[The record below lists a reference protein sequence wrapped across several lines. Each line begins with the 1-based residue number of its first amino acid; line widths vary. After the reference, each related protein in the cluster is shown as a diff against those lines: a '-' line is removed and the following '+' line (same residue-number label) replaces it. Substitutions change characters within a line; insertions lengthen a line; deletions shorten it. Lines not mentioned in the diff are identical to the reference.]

1 MSSPTAGAAAASG
14 SELTDIDK
22 QRISYLRLVLVL
34 ALVFLHYG
42 GVYGSQFSPYR
53 GYQGQELPIASILI
67 SFVLY
72 IGFTAV
78 PAMSALSGFLFFR
91 GATRDAPPDFV
102 RKWRRRA
109 VTLVLPFL
117 LWSSA
122 FAALA
127 YGVYLLEPSL
137 FRSDF
142 NAAGRGPVRLLA
154 DAVLGLTRTP
164 VAFQLWFVRDLIVT
178 IAVSPV
184 IWLLMGRLPR
194 ITLAVLVVLWVAGN
208 DLWIFQRLDVPL
220 FFAFGAACAMYGWR
234 PDLPKRWVVPVF
246 VLFLA
251 VAMARTVAPYFLG
264 YSSGLSFDI
273 ATAAM
278 RVLGALAVW
287 NASALVLS
295 GAFAAWVQRNAYMAF
310 YIHAAHY
317 PPILFLKIVFAQF
330 LNTQSELGQITLY
343 FGTVL
348 IVVALLIASAH
359 LMQRW
364 LPGLFKILSGG
375 RTRPGQAT
383 RGGFLTA

>member
-1 MSSPTAGAAAASG
+1 MSD
-14 SELTDIDK
+14 LDR

-42 GVYGSQFSPYR
+42 GVYGSNFSPYR

-78 PAMSALSGFLFFR
+78 PAMSAISGYLFFK
-91 GATRDAPPDFV
+91 GAASDSPPDFV

-109 VTLVLPFL
+109 VSLVLPFL

-122 FAALA
+122 FAALG
-127 YGVYLLEPSL
+127 YVVYLLEPAM

-142 NAAGRGPVRLLA
+142 EANGRGPLRMLA
-154 DAVLGLTRTP
+154 DTVLGATRTP

-194 ITLAVLVVLWVAGN
+194 ITLAALVVLWVADH

-220 FFAFGAACAMYGWR
+220 FFAFGAACAMHGWR
-234 PDLPKRWVVPVF
+234 PDLPRRWILPVF
-246 VLFLA
+246 ALFLA
-251 VAMARTVAPYFLG
+251 VTMGRTLAPYFLG
-264 YSSGLSFDI
+264 TATGFGFEL

-287 NASALVLS
+287 NAAALALI
-295 GAFAAWVQRNAYMAF
+295 GAFAAWVQRNSYMAF
-310 YIHAAHY
+310 FIHAGHY
-317 PPILFLKIVFAQF
+317 PPILFIKIGLARFVD
-330 LNTQSELGQITLY
+330 TGSEWGQIALY
-343 FGTVL
+343 VVTVL
-348 IVVALLIASAH
+348 LVIALLVVTAR
-359 LMQRW
+359 LMQHW
-364 LPGLFKILSGG
+364 MPALFKVLSGG
-375 RTRPGQAT
+375 RTRSGPAVS